1 VPEGSASEPVA
12 GDPPE
17 CPAAR
22 DSLLA
27 STVCRVLRAAEYGL
41 LPAPG
46 RRPARPDGESYTLL
60 VGTGGRA
67 RAAVGE
73 ETYPLSPGVVLLV
86 PPRVP
91 FGAAEPG
98 ARRARVIEVQFSARL
113 HGLLDMPAL
122 YGLPVLHLP
131 TRASMEKIAQAAR
144 RIVYDLGRA
153 RPGYEMALNAHCL
166 FILSFLW
173 RDIVER
179 GEGAARSGGEGPA
192 RAADVARLAPVLR
205 LIEDRCAEPLTLKQ
219 LADLVPLNPT
229 YFATWFRHVTGV
241 SPHGYLARYRVL
253 GAQALL
259 LATHLTLDQVAEAT
273 GHANRSHLT
282 RAFRRLLGTTPTQLR
297 RGR

>member
-1 VPEGSASEPVA
+1 
-12 GDPPE
+12 
-17 CPAAR
+17 
-22 DSLLA
+22 
-27 STVCRVLRAAEYGL
+27 
-41 LPAPG
+41 
-46 RRPARPDGESYTLL
+46 

-73 ETYPLSPGVVLLV
+73 ETYPLSQGVVLLV

-122 YGLPVLHLP
+122 YGLPVLHRP

-179 GEGAARSGGEGPA
+179 GEGAARPGEGGPA

-205 LIEDRCAEPLTLKQ
+205 LIEGQCAEPLTLKQ

-241 SPHGYLARYRVL
+241 SPHGYLARYRVQR
-253 GAQALL
+253 AQALL
-259 LATHLTLDQVAEAT
+259 LATHLNLDQVAEAT

-282 RAFRRLLGTTPTQLR
+282 RAFRRLMGTTPTQLR
-297 RGR
+297 RVR